1 MSSDYTAERR
11 TFGDHPSQFFD
22 LYMPADPRGTIISI
36 HGGYWR
42 AKYGLD
48 LNAPMAEHLASRGW
62 LVANIEYRRVIEE
75 TINNTAGVWSE
86 MSSDVLAAIDATPSA
101 EGPTILL
108 GHSAGGQLALWAA
121 AQPSIDA
128 QGVVALAPVTDL
140 FLADGLE
147 LSNHATKELF
157 GVTAAEQPDV
167 YLTASPLHLLPTE
180 VPQLVVHGQKD
191 TDVPPEMAVEY
202 VETAHL
208 LKGDVTLESPSNVD
222 HFHIIDPTH
231 HVWRSIDQWVDQR

>member
-1 MSSDYTAERR
+1 MSGDYTVERR

-86 MSSDVLAAIDATPSA
+86 MSSHVLAAIDATPSA

-147 LSNHATKELF
+147 LSKHATRELF
-157 GVTAAEQPDV
+157 GATAAEKPDL
-167 YLTASPLHLLPTE
+167 YATASPLHLLPFD
-180 VPQLVVHGQKD
+180 VPQLILHGQAD
-191 TDVPPEMAVEY
+191 EDVPVEMTVDYA
-202 VETAHL
+202 ETAQFL
-208 LKGDVTLESPSNVD
+208 GNDMTFVSEPGVD
-222 HFHIIDPTH
+222 HFDIIDPTH
-231 HVWRSIDQWVDQR
+231 SIWRSITGWLNK

>member
-1 MSSDYTAERR
+1 MSGDYTVERR

-147 LSNHATKELF
+147 LSKHATRELF
-157 GVTAAEQPDV
+157 GATAAEKPDL
-167 YLTASPLHLLPTE
+167 YATASPLHLLPFD
-180 VPQLVVHGQKD
+180 VPQLILHGQAD
-191 TDVPPEMAVEY
+191 EDVPVEMTVEY
-202 VETAHL
+202 AETAQFL
-208 LKGDVTLESPSNVD
+208 GNDMTFVSEPGVD
-222 HFHIIDPTH
+222 HFDIIDPTH
-231 HVWRSIDQWVDQR
+231 SIWRSITGWLNK

>member
-1 MSSDYTAERR
+1 MSGDYTVERR

-147 LSNHATKELF
+147 LSKHATRELF
-157 GVTAAEQPDV
+157 GATAAEKPDL
-167 YLTASPLHLLPTE
+167 YATASPLHLLPFD
-180 VPQLVVHGQKD
+180 VPQLILHGQAD
-191 TDVPPEMAVEY
+191 EDVPVEMTVDYA
-202 VETAHL
+202 ETAQFL
-208 LKGDVTLESPSNVD
+208 GNDMTFVSEPGVD
-222 HFHIIDPTH
+222 HFDIIDPTH
-231 HVWRSIDQWVDQR
+231 SIWRSITGWLNK

>member
-1 MSSDYTAERR
+1 MSGDYTVERR

-86 MSSDVLAAIDATPSA
+86 MSSHVLAAIDATPSA

-108 GHSAGGQLALWAA
+108 GHSAGSQLALWAA

-147 LSNHATKELF
+147 LSKHATRELF
-157 GVTAAEQPDV
+157 GATAAEKPDL
-167 YLTASPLHLLPTE
+167 YATASPLHLLPFD
-180 VPQLVVHGQKD
+180 VPQLILHGQAD
-191 TDVPPEMAVEY
+191 EDVPVEMTVDYA
-202 VETAHL
+202 ETAQFL
-208 LKGDVTLESPSNVD
+208 GNDMTFVSEPGVD
-222 HFHIIDPTH
+222 HFDIIDPTH
-231 HVWRSIDQWVDQR
+231 SIWRSITGWLNK